1 MNLFLIFCTLQ
12 ITIRSDTLTNVWS
25 VNVRLIDITQ
35 RKIPLIDSINI
46 MYLLDCTIL
55 LYHIST
61 CGLTI
66 RTTSALPD

>member
-1 MNLFLIFCTLQ
+1 MNLFLYFCTLQ

-35 RKIPLIDSINI
+35 RKIRLIDSINI